1 MVYWGMTTKEQLLS
15 YLKKEMGNWVSGESL
30 SNKLAISRA
39 AVWKHIGKLKAD
51 GYIIESSPKK
61 GYLLS
66 KISDLLLPAEITE
79 GLDTK
84 IFGKENIVYLN
95 EIDSTNIKAKELAVM
110 GAPEGTV
117 VIAEKQTKGR
127 GRRGRSWFSP
137 SGDGI
142 YASLILRPAMSPIE
156 LPRITLMTAVA
167 VSEALLSLTQL
178 KIRIKWPNDIL
189 VNGKKIAG
197 ILTEISTEMDEVDY
211 IIVGLGLNVNTPY
224 ESFPEEIRDEASSIS
239 MEMGRH
245 FPRAPIVREYLR
257 WYEKYYEMFK
267 KRGFEPIM
275 HRWKELADI
284 AGEQIMVD
292 VLGEK
297 YVGEV
302 LDVGNDGVLLLMDK
316 EGTTHRIFSGDVQ
329 IMGARP

>member
-1 MVYWGMTTKEQLLS
+1 MTTKEQLLS

-30 SNKLAISRA
+30 SNKLSVSRA
-39 AVWKHIGKLKAD
+39 AIWKHIKKLKEE
-51 GYIIESSPKK
+51 GYHIESSPKK

-66 KISDLLLPAEITE
+66 RISDLLLPAEIEE
-79 GLDTK
+79 GLDTR
-84 IFGKENIVYLN
+84 IFGKGNIVYFN
-95 EIDSTNIKAKELAVM
+95 EINSTNIKAKELAAM
-110 GAPEGTV
+110 GTPEGTLV
-117 VIAEKQTKGR
+117 VAEKQTNGR

-167 VSEALLSLTQL
+167 VSEALLSLTRL

-224 ESFPEEIRDEASSIS
+224 ESFPEDIRETATSILIETGKQFS
-239 MEMGRH
+239 
-245 FPRAPIVREYLR
+245 RAPIIREYLR
-257 WYEKYYEMFK
+257 WYEKYYEIFK
-267 KRGFEPIM
+267 KRGFESIM
-275 HRWKELADI
+275 QRWKQLADI
-284 AGEQIMVD
+284 AGERIMVD

-297 YVGEV
+297 FIGEV
-302 LDVGNDGVLLLMDK
+302 LDVDNDGVLLLMDS
-316 EGTTHRIFSGDVQ
+316 EGKTHRIFSGDVQ
-329 IMGARP
+329 IMGTRP

>member
-30 SNKLAISRA
+30 SNKLSVSRA
-39 AVWKHIGKLKAD
+39 AIWKHIKKLKEE
-51 GYIIESSPKK
+51 GYHIESSPKK

-66 KISDLLLPAEITE
+66 RISDLLLPAEIEE
-79 GLDTK
+79 GLDTR
-84 IFGKENIVYLN
+84 IFGKGNIVYFN
-95 EIDSTNIKAKELAVM
+95 EINSTNIKAKELAAM
-110 GAPEGTV
+110 GTPEGTLV
-117 VIAEKQTKGR
+117 VAEKQTNGR

-167 VSEALLSLTQL
+167 VSEALLSLTRL

-224 ESFPEEIRDEASSIS
+224 ESFPEDIRETATSILIETGKQFS
-239 MEMGRH
+239 
-245 FPRAPIVREYLR
+245 RAPIIREYLR
-257 WYEKYYEMFK
+257 WYEKYYEIFK
-267 KRGFEPIM
+267 KRGFESIM
-275 HRWKELADI
+275 QRWKQLADI
-284 AGEQIMVD
+284 AGERIMVD

-297 YVGEV
+297 FIGEV
-302 LDVGNDGVLLLMDK
+302 LDVDNDGVLLLMDS
-316 EGTTHRIFSGDVQ
+316 EGKTHRIFSGDVQ
-329 IMGARP
+329 IMGTRP